1 MMMVKGAVGT
11 LTETLLSNGLDPRYA
26 RRKVRAAPP
35 RPTRFAKA
43 AVALGG
49 RDLADPERAGVRRAA
64 VRRQALIDDVNLEVG
79 IALGT
84 HKPPAYAPRP
94 PPLALCFAL
103 RSLPCS
109 GRLNPSVGR
118 SAQG

>member
-43 AVALGG
+43 AVALGS
-49 RDLADPERAGVRRAA
+49 
-64 VRRQALIDDVNLEVG
+64 
-79 IALGT
+79 
-84 HKPPAYAPRP
+84 
-94 PPLALCFAL
+94 
-103 RSLPCS
+103 RS
-109 GRLNPSVGR
+109 R
-118 SAQG
+118 SC

>member
-11 LTETLLSNGLDPRYA
+11 LTETLLTNPLDPRYE

-49 RDLADPERAGVRRAA
+49 RDLADPERARVCGGRRCDA
-64 VRRQALIDDVNLEVG
+64 RRSS
-79 IALGT
+79 T
-84 HKPPAYAPRP
+84 M
-94 PPLALCFAL
+94 
-103 RSLPCS
+103 
-109 GRLNPSVGR
+109 
-118 SAQG
+118 